1 MFKPRALT
9 TCLVF
14 TDASDD
20 GYGGFILKHLNK
32 EVFLQNSRTVK
43 NK

>member
-1 MFKPRALT
+1 MFEPRALT

-20 GYGGFILKHLNK
+20 GYGGFILKRLNN
-32 EVFLQNSRTVK
+32 EVCSAKFK
-43 NK
+43 DCEK

>member
-20 GYGGFILKHLNK
+20 AYGGFILRLSKYFCKIQEL
-32 EVFLQNSRTVK
+32 
-43 NK
+43 

>member
-1 MFKPRALT
+1 MFEPRALT

-20 GYGGFILKHLNK
+20 GYGGFILKRLNN
-32 EVFLQNSRTVK
+32 EVCSANSRTVK